1 MLTDLPNIQNVLEY
15 IDNKYPEW
23 VYKISDK
30 FSKDYEYLNSNWCH
44 MCNVFNT
51 TPKKIIIV
59 ENMNNDEFYTL
70 SELLTKVGFIIRSRD
85 EYIYCLKCN
94 RNLDIL
100 LHCAFFRCCNCKQLT
115 RTTKIDT
122 ESTNNNEI
130 LQHLF
135 KNNTQDQHSF
145 KHYFNLNDS
154 NNLMPYNINYNK
166 NSQGNIINVIQV
178 IHDLRVAG

>member
-15 IDNKYPEW
+15 IDNKYPKW

-70 SELLTKVGFIIRSRD
+70 AELLTKVGFIIRSRD

-94 RNLDIL
+94 KCIPTEKTYDIMKEKIPSIIPKSYSN
-100 LHCAFFRCCNCKQLT
+100 CCSNC
-115 RTTKIDT
+115 
-122 ESTNNNEI
+122 
-130 LQHLF
+130 
-135 KNNTQDQHSF
+135 
-145 KHYFNLNDS
+145 
-154 NNLMPYNINYNK
+154 
-166 NSQGNIINVIQV
+166 
-178 IHDLRVAG
+178 

>member
-30 FSKDYEYLNSNWCH
+30 FSKDYEYLNPNWCH

-94 RNLDIL
+94 KCIPTEKTYDKMKEKIPSIIPKSYSN
-100 LHCAFFRCCNCKQLT
+100 CCSNC
-115 RTTKIDT
+115 
-122 ESTNNNEI
+122 
-130 LQHLF
+130 
-135 KNNTQDQHSF
+135 
-145 KHYFNLNDS
+145 
-154 NNLMPYNINYNK
+154 
-166 NSQGNIINVIQV
+166 
-178 IHDLRVAG
+178 